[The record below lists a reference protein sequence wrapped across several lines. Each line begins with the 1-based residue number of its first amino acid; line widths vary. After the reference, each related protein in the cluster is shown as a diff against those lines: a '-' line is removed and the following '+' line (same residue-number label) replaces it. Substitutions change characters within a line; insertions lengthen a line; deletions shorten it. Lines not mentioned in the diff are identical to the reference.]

1 MTRVLVSRHVGLW
14 AFTVTLLNYEQTVI
28 KTALFCIRLILFV
41 RLFMFWSVIDCPWIL
56 LSTNQV
62 TKSRWNLRYM
72 VSILKWATPVFFMR
86 HPVYPCIL
94 SMLATENVH
103 CMKYKWKLKSQSIE
117 SITLNQASDVLHM
130 NSNNTMF
137 IVYSLVIISRLMT
150 IKQYAIIYNKT
161 WSSILLHDIQ
171 TFKSNILY

>member
-1 MTRVLVSRHVGLW
+1 MASLLWHSNYSCERVTYFWNTLVNG
-14 AFTVTLLNYEQTVI
+14 AQF
-28 KTALFCIRLILFV
+28 LIFQGGDVSSPEEDNLY
-41 RLFMFWSVIDCPWIL
+41 
-56 LSTNQV
+56 QV

-130 NSNNTMF
+130 NSNNTMDF
-137 IVYSLVIISRLMT
+137 ELSFYFNEYSTHKHYCLF
-150 IKQYAIIYNKT
+150 
-161 WSSILLHDIQ
+161 
-171 TFKSNILY
+171 FKYFL